1 LLNAKVTINDS
12 WSVVPYLY
20 YLDYKVPSRSANS
33 TSTFGARLAGSVPVG
48 DGKLAI
54 VAEYARQSDTADN
67 PNSYDADY
75 IHADVAWAMSNGL
88 SLGLG
93 IESLGSDNGLSF
105 GTPLATLHKFQ
116 GWADKFLVTPGD
128 GIDDIYVTIKFKAA
142 KWNFTGVYHDFSAE
156 TGGGDFGT
164 EFDIAAARKI
174 SDHYSILLKGAF
186 FSSDTVAIDDTTK
199 LWLMFTASY

>member
-1 LLNAKVTINDS
+1 M
-12 WSVVPYLY
+12 
-20 YLDYKVPSRSANS
+20 
-33 TSTFGARLAGSVPVG
+33 TFGARLAGSVPVG

-67 PNSYDADY
+67 TNSYDADY

-93 IESLGSDNGLSF
+93 IESLGSDNGVSF
-105 GTPLATLHKFQ
+105 RTPLATLHKFQ
-116 GWADKFLVTPGD
+116 GWADKFLVTPAD
-128 GIDDIYVTIKFKAA
+128 GIDDIYVTVKFTAA

-156 TGGGDFGT
+156 SGGGSDYGT
-164 EFDIAAARKI
+164 EFDVAAARKI

-186 FSSDTVAIDDTTK
+186 FSTDSLVLNDTTK